1 MSERGRD
8 NGGLGDDPDRGADEA
23 LGAKISELLRS
34 EGIFSASENRPR
46 DEPREL
52 GRLARAFVGVEDPR
66 IRTEII
72 SLLEAIS
79 LFRSGNHTLP
89 GP

>member
-1 MSERGRD
+1 MSQGG
-8 NGGLGDDPDRGADEA
+8 NSGGGLRDDPARDANEA
-23 LGAKISELLRS
+23 LGAKISLLLRA
-34 EGIFSASENRPR
+34 ASMLPIPDERPA
-46 DEPREL
+46 DQSREL
-52 GRLARAFVGVEDPR
+52 GRLVRAFLGVEDPR

-79 LFRSGNHTLP
+79 LLQSENHTPP